1 MGTYIDRANTLPDSA
16 GKSDFYN
23 LIDNARPIA
32 IVDDDLDTKIQ
43 VEESA
48 DEDIIRFD
56 TAGAEQIRLSDGVLR
71 PSLDNDIDLGAS
83 GAEFKDLY
91 IDGTANIDSLNADVF
106 KLGTT
111 NQGDIFYDNGTS
123 IVRLTPG
130 TSGQFLQTQGTG
142 ANPKWASSATSLQ
155 AAFDGGQSIT
165 IADTD
170 DQTFTITNNDT
181 TNNPILA
188 TFTNAGTNSALEIL
202 QTGELVATK
211 AALKVYSNIAQGSS
225 PLVYFQQDNASS
237 SASVVEIENDGTGK
251 GIFIDSNNTGAA
263 IDIDADANSAS
274 AMYGI
279 RFNIANAGAG
289 RENAFY
295 FTGSE
300 YDTNGHGGTAG
311 GRIKVST
318 TAGDRYIYMY
328 TD

>member
-32 IVDDDLDTKIQ
+32 IADDDLDTKIQ

-91 IDGTANIDSLNADVF
+91 IDGTANIDTLNADVF

-130 TSGQFLQTQGTG
+130 TSGQFLQTQGAG
-142 ANPKWASSATSLQ
+142 ANPQWASLATSLQ

-165 IADTD
+165 VADTD
-170 DQTFTITNNDT
+170 NQTFTYTNNDT
-181 TNNPILA
+181 TNNPIMA
-188 TFTNAGTNSALEIL
+188 TFTNAGTNHGLEIL
-202 QTGELVATK
+202 QTGAL
-211 AALKVYSNIAQGSS
+211 AASRYSLKIESS
-225 PLVYFQQDNASS
+225 ANNTGNLVYIVNDNAST
-237 SASVVEIENDGTGK
+237 TG
-251 GIFIDSNNTGAA
+251 NNLYMA
-263 IDIDADANSAS
+263 SAS
-274 AMYGI
+274 ANNLLVLQSGGNGAHI
-279 RFNIANAGAG
+279 KFAGDPTVASPSDG
-289 RENAFY
+289 QMWFD
-295 FTGSE
+295 G
-300 YDTNGHGGTAG
+300 TNLKM
-311 GRIKVST
+311 RIGST
-318 TAGDRYIYMY
+318 TYNINMTAE
-328 TD
+328 